1 MDWLRRTAWGLAHHH
16 RQRDHL
22 QHGFDDFGDEVAIP
36 LEQQPIQIPFFVK
49 TRMDQ
54 LNPSQHDEGLPE
66 RSLHNLIYC
75 SLASPN
81 MDPAEIQKIIAT
93 AKHHNPRYG
102 ITGLLVYGS
111 GIFFQ
116 WLEGPKDNVTRLM
129 KIIGEDP
136 RHLNV
141 VVLSEEDEIRDRL
154 FPDWDME
161 LVEAAEIGDVL
172 KNALKEASDEKQK
185 LMLSMF
191 LKQLQIA

>member
-1 MDWLRRTAWGLAHHH
+1 
-16 RQRDHL
+16 
-22 QHGFDDFGDEVAIP
+22 
-36 LEQQPIQIPFFVK
+36 
-49 TRMDQ
+49 MDQ

-75 SLASPN
+75 SLARPN

-116 WLEGPKDNVTRLM
+116 WLEGPKDNVTSLM

-185 LMLSMF
+185 QMLSMF
-191 LKQLQIA
+191 LTQLQIA

>member
-1 MDWLRRTAWGLAHHH
+1 
-16 RQRDHL
+16 
-22 QHGFDDFGDEVAIP
+22 
-36 LEQQPIQIPFFVK
+36 
-49 TRMDQ
+49 MDQ

-81 MDPAEIQKIIAT
+81 MDPDEIQKIIAT

-129 KIIGEDP
+129 NIIGEDP

-141 VVLSEEDEIRDRL
+141 VVLSEEEEIRDRL

-185 LMLSMF
+185 QMLSMF
-191 LKQLQIA
+191 LTKLQMA

>member
-1 MDWLRRTAWGLAHHH
+1 
-16 RQRDHL
+16 
-22 QHGFDDFGDEVAIP
+22 
-36 LEQQPIQIPFFVK
+36 
-49 TRMDQ
+49 MDQ

-75 SLASPN
+75 SLARPN

-116 WLEGPKDNVTRLM
+116 WLEGPKDNVSSLM

-185 LMLSMF
+185 QMLSMF
-191 LKQLQIA
+191 LTKLQIA

>member
-1 MDWLRRTAWGLAHHH
+1 
-16 RQRDHL
+16 
-22 QHGFDDFGDEVAIP
+22 
-36 LEQQPIQIPFFVK
+36 
-49 TRMDQ
+49 MDQ

-75 SLASPN
+75 SLARPS

-116 WLEGPKDNVTRLM
+116 WLEGPKDNVTSLM
-129 KIIGEDP
+129 KIIDEDP

-141 VVLSEEDEIRDRL
+141 VILSEEDEIRDRL

-185 LMLSMF
+185 QMLSMF
-191 LKQLQIA
+191 LTKLQIA

>member
-1 MDWLRRTAWGLAHHH
+1 
-16 RQRDHL
+16 
-22 QHGFDDFGDEVAIP
+22 
-36 LEQQPIQIPFFVK
+36 
-49 TRMDQ
+49 MDQ
-54 LNPSQHDEGLPE
+54 LNPLQHDEGLPE

-75 SLASPN
+75 SLARPN

-116 WLEGPKDNVTRLM
+116 WLEGPKDNVTSLM

-185 LMLSMF
+185 QMLSMF
-191 LKQLQIA
+191 LTKLQIA

>member
-1 MDWLRRTAWGLAHHH
+1 MA
-16 RQRDHL
+16 
-22 QHGFDDFGDEVAIP
+22 
-36 LEQQPIQIPFFVK
+36 QQ
-49 TRMDQ
+49 
-54 LNPSQHDEGLPE
+54 NPSQHDEGLPD

-81 MDPAEIQKIIAT
+81 MDPTEIHKIIAT
-93 AKHHNPRYG
+93 AKHHNPHYG

-116 WLEGPKDNVTRLM
+116 WLEGPKDNVTHLM

-141 VVLSEEDEIRDRL
+141 VVLSEEDEIRERL

-185 LMLSMF
+185 QMLSMF
-191 LKQLQIA
+191 LTKLQIT

>member
-1 MDWLRRTAWGLAHHH
+1 
-16 RQRDHL
+16 
-22 QHGFDDFGDEVAIP
+22 
-36 LEQQPIQIPFFVK
+36 
-49 TRMDQ
+49 MDQ

-75 SLASPN
+75 SLARPN

-102 ITGLLVYGS
+102 ITGVLVYGS

-116 WLEGPKDNVTRLM
+116 WLEGPKDNVTSLM

-185 LMLSMF
+185 QMLSMF
-191 LKQLQIA
+191 LTKLQMA

>member
-1 MDWLRRTAWGLAHHH
+1 
-16 RQRDHL
+16 
-22 QHGFDDFGDEVAIP
+22 
-36 LEQQPIQIPFFVK
+36 
-49 TRMDQ
+49 MDQ

-75 SLASPN
+75 SLARPN
-81 MDPAEIQKIIAT
+81 MDPAEIQNIIAT

-116 WLEGPKDNVTRLM
+116 WLEGPKDNVTSLM
-129 KIIGEDP
+129 KIIDEDP

-185 LMLSMF
+185 QMLSMF
-191 LKQLQIA
+191 LTKLQIA

>member
-1 MDWLRRTAWGLAHHH
+1 
-16 RQRDHL
+16 
-22 QHGFDDFGDEVAIP
+22 
-36 LEQQPIQIPFFVK
+36 
-49 TRMDQ
+49 MDQ

-75 SLASPN
+75 SLARPN

-172 KNALKEASDEKQK
+172 KNALKEGSDEKLKQ
-185 LMLSMF
+185 MLSMF
-191 LKQLQIA
+191 LTKLQIA

>member
-1 MDWLRRTAWGLAHHH
+1 VDRLWRLTGRLAHHH

-22 QHGFDDFGDEVAIP
+22 QHGFDDFDDEVAIP
-36 LEQQPIQIPFFVK
+36 LEQPSVLPPFFVK
-49 TRMDQ
+49 ARKDPM
-54 LNPSQHDEGLPE
+54 NPSQHDEGLPE

-81 MDPAEIQKIIAT
+81 MDPAEIHKIIAT

-116 WLEGPKDNVTRLM
+116 WLEGPKDNVTSLM
-129 KIIGEDP
+129 NIIGEDP

-185 LMLSMF
+185 QMLSMF
-191 LKQLQIA
+191 LTKLQIA

>member
-1 MDWLRRTAWGLAHHH
+1 
-16 RQRDHL
+16 
-22 QHGFDDFGDEVAIP
+22 
-36 LEQQPIQIPFFVK
+36 
-49 TRMDQ
+49 MDQ

-75 SLASPN
+75 SLARPN

-116 WLEGPKDNVTRLM
+116 WLEGPKDNVTSLM
-129 KIIGEDP
+129 KIIDEDP

-185 LMLSMF
+185 QMLSMF
-191 LKQLQIA
+191 LTKLQMA